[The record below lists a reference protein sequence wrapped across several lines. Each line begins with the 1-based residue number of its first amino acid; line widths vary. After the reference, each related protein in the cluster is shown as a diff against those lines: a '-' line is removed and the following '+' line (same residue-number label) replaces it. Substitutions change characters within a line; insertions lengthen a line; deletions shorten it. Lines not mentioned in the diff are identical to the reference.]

1 MCRCGR
7 GASELSEFDLS
18 TYGAVSKGYLYKCS
32 HLLLQQ
38 LGAGHSSSA
47 QVPVLLTRELSGSG
61 YEEEEE
67 RVVGN
72 HAGKRSPFTV

>member
-1 MCRCGR
+1 MLTPTVTTAWG
-7 GASELSEFDLS
+7 
-18 TYGAVSKGYLYKCS
+18 
-32 HLLLQQ
+32 
-38 LGAGHSSSA
+38 SSA
-47 QVPVLLTRELSGSG
+47 QVPVLLTRELSESG